1 MLERC
6 IASIR
11 NQGMETEDY
20 EILIED
26 DNGKGLGGARNIGI
40 GKARGEYLLFI
51 DADDYLFPGMLAQC
65 MVLLTQHPD
74 MISFGFQ
81 QVSHSNETVRSKEE
95 ATSKTYPTGAAF
107 MNEHN
112 FMGTAWRHLFLKEW
126 LLKHR
131 LVFPENAY
139 HEDEAFVAKA
149 YFHARNYYHNKLG
162 TVLCLLSVPPFYF
175 AQTV

>member
-1 MLERC
+1 
-6 IASIR
+6 
-11 NQGMETEDY
+11 
-20 EILIED
+20 
-26 DNGKGLGGARNIGI
+26 
-40 GKARGEYLLFI
+40 
-51 DADDYLFPGMLAQC
+51 
-65 MVLLTQHPD
+65 

-149 YFHARNYYHNKLG
+149 YFHAGTTIITNLTVYAYYQCPHSILHKQDVTNRTQRIQNFRQILTDLKKYLKE
-162 TVLCLLSVPPFYF
+162 TAAEASPQQQRALQRRIHFLTIDYIYN
-175 AQTV
+175 